1 VEVTGKTL
9 LNLYFVTHKMVFES
23 RQKFQQ
29 VATEFLA
36 EFFALLEQP
45 ITNIDAH
52 LFLQDFVKDDTNRPT
67 TVGLSALQ
75 ITLEVSGEFLPIKG
89 KAVKA
94 EDLNPDLGTICT
106 NFFNTHGETFVN
118 ALRNMEDV
126 ETSLYF
132 SHLETVKAVPEGGNL
147 STKDDDDGI
156 DGAPQNTAKNNQED
170 DDSWFSGPIFIAIG
184 VAAGVVMIAIIFVVS
199 RARKNCL
206 EERNTK
212 KSPSIVMRESRSVD
226 NSGAHL
232 VEHQYNGMGTSTR
245 NRSYTADDSQMGETF
260 EYSLDPAI
268 ADPEQAPKSSL
279 RAIIPN
285 TSVSTDVMDE
295 PSPLSLTSPKTSSKQ
310 NGESDWE
317 GSVDPERNQS
327 GVLSVGF
334 QSLYDGGAPVELTR
348 KEVIAPPGKLGIV
361 VDTSMNGPVVVRV
374 KATSPLIESVYEGDI
389 IVAIDNVDTRAMTA
403 TAITKMM
410 SRTKDRERKL
420 SMVSGMDAR
429 PVLSLSQT
437 GSLGS

>member
-1 VEVTGKTL
+1 
-9 LNLYFVTHKMVFES
+9 
-23 RQKFQQ
+23 
-29 VATEFLA
+29 
-36 EFFALLEQP
+36 
-45 ITNIDAH
+45 
-52 LFLQDFVKDDTNRPT
+52 
-67 TVGLSALQ
+67 
-75 ITLEVSGEFLPIKG
+75 
-89 KAVKA
+89 
-94 EDLNPDLGTICT
+94 LNPDLGTICA
-106 NFFNTHGETFVN
+106 NFFNAHGETFIN
-118 ALRNMEDV
+118 ALRNIEHV
-126 ETSLYF
+126 ETALYF
-132 SHLETVKAVPEGGNL
+132 SNLEKVKAVPEGGKL
-147 STKDDDDGI
+147 STNDEDDKDN
-156 DGAPQNTAKNNQED
+156 APQKGAKNNQENTN
-170 DDSWFSGPIFIAIG
+170 SWFSGPFYIAIG
-184 VAAGVVMIAIIFVVS
+184 VAGGVVIIAFIYVVS

-206 EERNTK
+206 EERNNK
-212 KSPSIVMRESRSVD
+212 KSQSIVMRESGSAD

-285 TSVSTDVMDE
+285 TSVSTDAMDE
-295 PSPLSLTSPKTSSKQ
+295 PSPLSLASPKSSAKQ

-317 GSVDPERNQS
+317 GSIEAERNQS
-327 GVLSVGF
+327 VFSVGF

-403 TAITKMM
+403 TSITKLMGK
-410 SRTKDRERKL
+410 TKDRERKL